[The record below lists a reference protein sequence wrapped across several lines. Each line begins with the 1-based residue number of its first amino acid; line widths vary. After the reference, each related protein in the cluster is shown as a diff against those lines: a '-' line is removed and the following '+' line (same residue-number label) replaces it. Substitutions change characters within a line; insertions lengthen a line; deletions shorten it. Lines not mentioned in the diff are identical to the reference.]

1 MPCFNP
7 ENVVFI
13 TNKWDLVKKQLDSS
27 DEDKSDEEEES
38 GILNKIKMDIKKKWP
53 LVRER
58 NIIQMILKD
67 VIIYFIFL

>member
-7 ENVVFI
+7 KNVVFI

-27 DEDKSDEEEES
+27 DEDNSDEEEEM
-38 GILNKIKMDIKKKWP
+38 GIFNKIKIDIKKKWP
-53 LVRER
+53 SLRER
-58 NIIQMILKD
+58 NIFRMILKD